1 MPYLCGNSCKACA
14 PSAKNLSASSR
25 GPVRAVSCQTNRAF
39 PRGPF
44 PFYDDRGPLAGCSA
58 RARPRVPRPSTD
70 LPRSAAMA
78 VCPLALPLDVVLV
91 TTARPSPSGSGGL
104 LTPSP
109 AAEAWVAKHSF
120 SVQRKS
126 IFFFLVVVSWK
137 TSQQPVRGKV
147 DEDLRVST
155 NPLYSRSNKSMGRME
170 MSVSKKTTW
179 ELKIVHRFDF
189 LWVREEEVPVNKG
202 FVHKEF
208 ETFKVGH
215 LKPLRLAFFVQTMG
229 RGLPTVG
236 AGRQISQY
244 FRWKGLEMLEE

>member
-14 PSAKNLSASSR
+14 PSAKNLSSSGR
-25 GPVRAVSCQTNRAF
+25 GPLRAVSCQTNRAF

-170 MSVSKKTTW
+170 MSVSKKTT
-179 ELKIVHRFDF
+179 
-189 LWVREEEVPVNKG
+189 
-202 FVHKEF
+202 
-208 ETFKVGH
+208 
-215 LKPLRLAFFVQTMG
+215 
-229 RGLPTVG
+229 
-236 AGRQISQY
+236 
-244 FRWKGLEMLEE
+244 